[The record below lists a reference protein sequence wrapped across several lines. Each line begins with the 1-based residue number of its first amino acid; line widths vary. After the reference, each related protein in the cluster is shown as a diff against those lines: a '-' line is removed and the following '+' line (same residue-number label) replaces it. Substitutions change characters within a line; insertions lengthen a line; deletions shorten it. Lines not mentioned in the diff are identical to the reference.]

1 MRKDD
6 EGMRKLSVD
15 RELDQAVGK
24 YVVSAIMDESD
35 IAIYLGKA
43 DTLEGAEGAV
53 STRYLLRDF
62 NKKLKYGDIELM
74 DMLQDTG
81 EYNSHMKDSKVLES
95 GIIKLCN
102 EYAGI
107 ADLLGVKSMAD
118 INPKFIDEHKL
129 AYGKGYMVFL
139 NALRDRISER
149 YKKYVYFCCL
159 VPGNAMEES
168 ANYNIR
174 KFGKDEDFYYDQIA
188 HIIDPNCGCS
198 WQNFEPSK
206 GASFTTYAKNLFTSK
221 AYGTAKKDVD
231 TVSYDISVESKDGE
245 KEVDMLDY
253 IALQTW
259 QSEEGKSDY
268 ITDIMS
274 EMKERLNYTDL
285 KLLELVGQYA
295 RLKSEKKI
303 SIPRYE
309 FVNRRLDLSGEDAYT
324 QNSLDRKIIRLRNKA
339 KNLASW
345 KTYKTEMVDRSEAY
359 YKRQGQKKSDI
370 WEQEKI
376 NTREKILQWESD
388 PSEIDLYDFLYEH
401 EKKATSD
408 FIKKAHAT
416 GGEQFIVMARHYIAK
431 RMMDNHLDYLIAYR
445 DSRNMN
451 DEEKKRFT
459 AKWSYEYFY
468 DVQYNFDNLPQS
480 SYADIREVMFEKYP
494 ELAENFYD
502 GIADYENEY
511 VEEEDLER

>member
-1 MRKDD
+1 MRN
-6 EGMRKLSVD
+6 
-15 RELDQAVGK
+15 
-24 YVVSAIMDESD
+24 ESD

-81 EYNSHMKDSKVLES
+81 EFNSHMKDSKILES
-95 GIIKLCN
+95 GIVKLCD

-118 INPKFIDEHKL
+118 INSKFIDEHKL
-129 AYGKGYMVFL
+129 AYGKGYMIFL
-139 NALRDRISER
+139 DALRDRISER

-168 ANYNIR
+168 ASYNVR
-174 KFGKDEDFYYDQIA
+174 KIGEDEDFYYNQIA
-188 HIIDPNCGCS
+188 HVIDPNCGCS
-198 WQNFEPSK
+198 WHNFDPSK

-309 FVNRRLDLSGEDAYT
+309 FVNGRLGLSGEDAYT

-345 KTYKTEMVDRSEAY
+345 KTYKTEMIDRSESY

-370 WEQEKI
+370 WEQQKA
-376 NTREKILQWESD
+376 NAREKVMQYESD
-388 PSEIDLYDFLYEH
+388 PSEIDLYDFLYKH
-401 EKKATSD
+401 ETKPTSD
-408 FIKKAHAT
+408 FIKAT
-416 GGEQFIVMARHYIAK
+416 HDIGGYAFIVKARSFIA
-431 RMMDNHLDYLIAYR
+431 RWMLDDYLDDLIEYR
-445 DSRNMN
+445 DSNCVDN
-451 DEEKKRFT
+451 ETKRWFT
-459 AKWSYEYFY
+459 DKWCYEYLTLMDRDEISNLMFS
-468 DVQYNFDNLPQS
+468 DNQYNFYASP
-480 SYADIREVMFEKYP
+480 SYSYDGIKEVMFKRHP
-494 ELAENFYD
+494 KLAEAFYE
-502 GIADYENEY
+502 GMPDYEKESEY
-511 VEEEDLER
+511 VEEEEWGR